1 MCTATIAQSILTAL
15 SARQK
20 NGSVFTAYDVTKDV
34 RDGTKENIKHKEVQ
48 EIVHA
53 EWNNAQFIAG
63 YNRNDM
69 VKLDKLAGSPWAIIY
84 YPNGKSPSDHPLVT
98 DTSNPAPIAN
108 PIPATSAP
116 IGPAPAPS
124 TPHLGGQVEDG
135 DDIICSITT
144 EGRIEIP
151 GKLLSQVNV
160 VGGTYDVKFSS
171 STIYKTP
178 NSKGRLRIHNSELGN
193 GDTFRV
199 SVDVDANTINVE
211 PA

>member
-1 MCTATIAQSILTAL
+1 MCTATIAQSILDAL

-34 RDGTKENIKHKEVQ
+34 RDGTQENIKHKEVQ
-48 EIVHA
+48 DIVHA
-53 EWNNAQFIAG
+53 EWNQVQFIAG

-69 VKLDKLAGSPWAIIY
+69 VKLDKLVGSPWAIIY
-84 YPNGKSPSDHPLVT
+84 YPDGKSPSDHPLVT
-98 DTSNPAPIAN
+98 DTSNPAPTVN

-116 IGPAPAPS
+116 IASVPKTT
-124 TPHLGGQVEDG
+124 TPKLGGQVKDG
-135 DDIICSITT
+135 DDFICSITT

-151 GKLLSQVNV
+151 GKLLSQANV
-160 VGGTYDVKFSS
+160 VGGTYDVKFSGS
-171 STIYKTP
+171 AIYKAP
-178 NSKGRLRIHNSELGN
+178 NSEGRLRIHKSELGN

-199 SVDVDANTINVE
+199 SVDVDSNTINVE